1 MKGLLTGAI
10 SRSAQAGRGT
20 GRYLATTLRLMV
32 GVPDY
37 ETYLNHMRV
46 NHPDQKP
53 MEYAEFFRERQ
64 RARYGGKGR
73 IACC

>member
-53 MEYAEFFRERQ
+53 MEYAEFFRDV
-64 RARYGGKGR
+64 
-73 IACC
+73 

>member
-10 SRSAQAGRGT
+10 ARGAQAGRGT

-37 ETYLNHMRV
+37 ETYLTHMRV
-46 NHPDQKP
+46 NHP
-53 MEYAEFFRERQ
+53 ERQ
-64 RARYGGKGR
+64 QARYGGKGR

>member
-10 SRSAQAGRGT
+10 SCSAQAGRGT

-64 RARYGGKGR
+64 QARYGGKGR

>member
-53 MEYAEFFRERQ
+53 MEYAEFFRER
-64 RARYGGKGR
+64 GKSH
-73 IACC
+73 

>member
-37 ETYLNHMRV
+37 ETYLTHMRV

-64 RARYGGKGR
+64 HARYGGKGR

>member
-64 RARYGGKGR
+64 QARYGGTGR

>member
-10 SRSAQAGRGT
+10 ARSTQAGRGT

-32 GVPDY
+32 GVPNYD
-37 ETYLNHMRV
+37 TYLEHMRV
-46 NHPDQKP
+46 NHPDEKP
-53 MEYAEFFRERQ
+53 MDYATFFRERQ
-64 RARYGGKGR
+64 QARYGGKGR